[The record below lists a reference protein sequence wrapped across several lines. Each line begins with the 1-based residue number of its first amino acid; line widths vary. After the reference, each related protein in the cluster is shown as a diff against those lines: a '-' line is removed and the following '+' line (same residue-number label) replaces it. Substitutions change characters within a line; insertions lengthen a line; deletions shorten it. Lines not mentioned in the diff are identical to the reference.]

1 MDTSLAVLDEYESLN
16 KVIRASF
23 DEQQESFSKYLRS
36 PGFVTK
42 FHLIIVTFLTFLI
55 APATFIPV
63 FGSVLCEYL
72 NTFWGISD
80 FIGIVTILNTLI
92 FAVWIIV
99 VVIPPG
105 VVRSKKQWIINT
117 LNLIKAIL
125 IMPIYWVLAVIIMS
139 ILNQSNPTLSGSI
152 LLFFVFVFFSF
163 SALPFIWGML
173 FIISPFIL
181 PIRYFVPVSLAT
193 LINEAHKKALA
204 IVQARSSATNE
215 RVYTLAQYRRD
226 AINSQGQAFS
236 FLLASVGL
244 IGLLGLVI
252 TGEEII
258 QVLSQILSF
267 LSQQPDTPP
276 INATRALFV
285 LFALGLVIL
294 AAVYFVSTYRDLLAI
309 EVIVRLCKLQ
319 SMYTQIEPLSVPP
332 TKSLPLT
339 QQSTSLQNRISVML
353 FVLGCIYWLF
363 IRRTPRDK

>member
-152 LLFFVFVFFSF
+152 LLFFVFVFFF
-163 SALPFIWGML
+163 F
-173 FIISPFIL
+173 
-181 PIRYFVPVSLAT
+181 
-193 LINEAHKKALA
+193 
-204 IVQARSSATNE
+204 
-215 RVYTLAQYRRD
+215 
-226 AINSQGQAFS
+226 
-236 FLLASVGL
+236 
-244 IGLLGLVI
+244 
-252 TGEEII
+252 
-258 QVLSQILSF
+258 
-267 LSQQPDTPP
+267 
-276 INATRALFV
+276 
-285 LFALGLVIL
+285 
-294 AAVYFVSTYRDLLAI
+294 
-309 EVIVRLCKLQ
+309 
-319 SMYTQIEPLSVPP
+319 
-332 TKSLPLT
+332 
-339 QQSTSLQNRISVML
+339 
-353 FVLGCIYWLF
+353 
-363 IRRTPRDK
+363 